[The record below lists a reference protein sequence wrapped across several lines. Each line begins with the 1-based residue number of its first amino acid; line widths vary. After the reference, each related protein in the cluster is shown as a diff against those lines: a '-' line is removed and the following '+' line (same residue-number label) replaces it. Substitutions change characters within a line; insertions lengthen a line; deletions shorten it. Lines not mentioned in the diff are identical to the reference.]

1 MIIIIVT
8 MLIISLAANIALTIM
23 VKKGLHREEIYTD
36 WILKFRSRVEEIYK
50 ELKEIDEK
58 HIFESDDEVGV
69 VFSEIVKIMEEFD
82 VEVK

>member
-1 MIIIIVT
+1 MIIIIAI
-8 MLIISLAANIALTIM
+8 MLTISLTANIALAVM
-23 VKKGLHREEIYTD
+23 VKRGLNREEIYTN

-82 VEVK
+82 AEIK